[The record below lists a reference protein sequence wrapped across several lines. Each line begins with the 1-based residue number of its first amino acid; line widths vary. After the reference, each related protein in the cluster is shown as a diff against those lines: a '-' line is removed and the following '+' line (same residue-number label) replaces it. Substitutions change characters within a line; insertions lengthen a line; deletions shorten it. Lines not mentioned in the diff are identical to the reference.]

1 MPLSRQNRR
10 KWLAYTATIFATG
23 ALSGA
28 LFGWGE
34 AQRRRP
40 SLRPMGPP
48 PSGQHLCD
56 HLRSGLQREFKL
68 PPEQLQKAEPIL
80 QRRAEQLDLILNRSR
95 SELEALTSAS
105 DNELAAA
112 LQLTPEQKARLPF
125 LGRGGPR
132 GPGERP
138 GRFERREHEER
149 EEHGERGERG
159 ERSRYPE
166 ERRLPPPR

>member
-10 KWLAYTATIFATG
+10 KWLLYAAMLFATG

-56 HLRSGLQREFKL
+56 HLRTGLQREFNL
-68 PPEQLQKAEPIL
+68 SPEQLQKAEPIL
-80 QRRAEQLDLILNRSR
+80 QRRAEELDRILNRSR

-105 DNELAAA
+105 DNELATA
-112 LQLTPEQKARLPF
+112 LQLSPEQKARLPF
-125 LGRGGPR
+125 LVRGGPR
-132 GPGERP
+132 GPGDRP

-149 EEHGERGERG
+149 GERG
-159 ERSRYPE
+159 
-166 ERRLPPPR
+166 RRPDDRRPPR